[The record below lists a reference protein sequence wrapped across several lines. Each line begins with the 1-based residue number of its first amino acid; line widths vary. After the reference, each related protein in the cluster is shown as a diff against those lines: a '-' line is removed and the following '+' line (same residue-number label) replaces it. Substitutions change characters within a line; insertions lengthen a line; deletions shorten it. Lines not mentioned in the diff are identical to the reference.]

1 MKGKIIN
8 REVVTVGPDVD
19 LVSDYV
25 RRGYVVRVLADDTSR
40 RAMER
45 LRGYLKRRLK
55 SGVTIRAMAG
65 SFFISRT

>member
-8 REVVTVGPDVD
+8 REVVTVGLDVD
-19 LVSDYV
+19 LVSNYV

-45 LRGYLKRRLK
+45 LRGSLKRRLK

-65 SFFISRT
+65 SFFISKT